1 MLFGGTA
8 VGTHEHVVILDLGSQ
23 YTQLIARRTREL
35 GVYSEI
41 LSHKT
46 TLAELKARKGLKGL
60 IISGGPASVYW
71 KDSPKVDEKIFGGD
85 VPVLGICYGM
95 QLGCSVLGGK
105 VVPGEKREFGHAD
118 LEILHE
124 DALLAGLSRRLSEEP
139 KALRAWMSHGDKV
152 TALPADKFETL
163 ARTPNCE
170 YAAVRHKTLPFFGVQ
185 FHPEV
190 RHSVS
195 GLLVLKNFLFNTC
208 RCSGDWQMSGFIEE
222 QCEKIKKQV
231 GKGHVICGLSG
242 GVDSSV
248 VAALIAKAIPG
259 QLTCIMVD
267 NGLLRHNEV
276 EGVRSAFEGHFKVKL
291 VVANARERFLN
302 KLKGVTDPDAKRK
315 IIGEEF
321 IRVFE
326 VEARNVKDANFLAQG
341 TLYPDVIES
350 VAAHG
355 GPTAMIKRHH
365 NVGGLPDDLK
375 FELVEPLRYLFK
387 DEVREVGKELGLPDH
402 LVWRQPFPG
411 PGLAVRCLGDID
423 EAKLSLLR
431 KADVIV
437 QEEIEKAGLTRQIW
451 QGFAVLLPVKS
462 IGVMGDERTHEYTC
476 AIRAVESVDGMTAD
490 WAKLDYDLL
499 RKMSNRI
506 ITEVRGFNRVVYDI
520 SSKPPAT
527 IVWE

>member
-1 MLFGGTA
+1 MA
-8 VGTHEHVVILDLGSQ
+8 THEHVVILDLGSQ

-41 LSHKT
+41 LSHKVT
-46 TLAELKARKGLKGL
+46 VAELKARAGLKGIL
-60 IISGGPASVYW
+60 ISGGPASVYW
-71 KDSPKVDEKIFGGD
+71 ADSPKVDEKLFTCGI
-85 VPVLGICYGM
+85 PVLGICYGM

-105 VVPGEKREFGHAD
+105 VIPGEKREFGHAD

-124 DALLAGLSRRLSEEP
+124 DALLAGITRRLDDEP
-139 KALRAWMSHGDKV
+139 NALRAWMSHGDKV
-152 TALPADKFETL
+152 TGLPADKFETL

-208 RCSGDWQMSGFIEE
+208 RCAGDWEMSGFINE
-222 QCEKIKKQV
+222 QCEKIRKQV
-231 GKGHVICGLSG
+231 GKSHVICGLSG

-267 NGLLRHNEV
+267 NGLLRSGEV
-276 EGVRSAFEGHFKVKL
+276 EGVRQAFEGHFKLKL
-291 VVANARERFLN
+291 VVADARERFMK
-302 KLKGVTDPDAKRK
+302 KLAGVTDPDLKRK

-326 VEARNVKDANFLAQG
+326 VEARKVKDASFLAQG

-355 GPTAMIKRHH
+355 GPTAKIKRHH

-387 DEVREVGKELGLPDH
+387 DEVREVGKEIGLPDH

-423 EAKLSLLR
+423 EAKLSILR

-437 QEEIEKAGLTRQIW
+437 QEEIEKAGLTRRIW
-451 QGFAVLLPVKS
+451 QAFAVLLPVKS
-462 IGVMGDERTHEYTC
+462 TGVMGDEPTHEFTC

-506 ITEVRGFNRVVYDI
+506 INEVRGFNRVVYDI

-527 IVWE
+527 IEWE

>member
-1 MLFGGTA
+1 MA
-8 VGTHEHVVILDLGSQ
+8 AHEHVVILDMGSQ

-41 LSHKT
+41 LPHTT
-46 TLAELKARKGLKGL
+46 TLDGIKARGPKAVIL
-60 IISGGPASVYW
+60 SGGPASAYAEN
-71 KDSPKVDEKIFGGD
+71 SPKVDEAIFTCGL
-85 VPVLGICYGM
+85 PVLGICYGM
-95 QLGCSVLGGK
+95 QLGSMVLGGK
-105 VVPGEKREFGHAD
+105 VEKGSVREFGHAE
-118 LEILHE
+118 LSIKRE
-124 DALLAGLSRRLSEEP
+124 DVLLAGMSRELSENP
-139 KALRAWMSHGDKV
+139 AATRVWMSHGDKV
-152 TALPADKFETL
+152 TNLPGDFETL
-163 ARTPNCE
+163 AVTRDCE
-170 YAAVRHKTLPFFGVQ
+170 YAAVKHKKYPFFGVQ

-190 RHSVS
+190 RHSVN
-195 GLLVLKNFLFNTC
+195 GMLVLKNFLFNVAHC
-208 RCSGDWQMSGFIEE
+208 KGDWQMSSFIEE
-222 QCEKIKKQV
+222 QCQRIRQQV

-267 NGLLRHNEV
+267 NGLLRTDELAWV
-276 EGVRSAFEGHFKVKL
+276 KKAFEGHFKL
-291 VVANARERFLN
+291 NLIVAEAGQRFLSR
-302 KLKGVTDPDAKRK
+302 LAGVSDPDQKRI
-315 IIGEEF
+315 IIGEVF

-326 VEARNVKDANFLAQG
+326 EEARKVKGADFLAQG

-365 NVGGLPDDLK
+365 NVGGLPADMK
-375 FELVEPLRYLFK
+375 FQLVEPLRYLFK
-387 DEVREVGKELGLPDH
+387 DEVREVGAELGLPEQ

-411 PGLAVRCLGDID
+411 PGLAVRCLGDITP
-423 EAKLSLLR
+423 EKLSILR
-431 KADVIV
+431 MADVIV
-437 QEEIEKAGLTRQIW
+437 RQEIENAGLGRQIW
-451 QGFAVLLPVKS
+451 QAFAVLLPVKS
-462 IGVMGDERTHEYTC
+462 IGVMGDERTHEFTC

-506 ITEVRGFNRVVYDI
+506 INEVRGFNRVVYDI

-527 IVWE
+527 IEWE